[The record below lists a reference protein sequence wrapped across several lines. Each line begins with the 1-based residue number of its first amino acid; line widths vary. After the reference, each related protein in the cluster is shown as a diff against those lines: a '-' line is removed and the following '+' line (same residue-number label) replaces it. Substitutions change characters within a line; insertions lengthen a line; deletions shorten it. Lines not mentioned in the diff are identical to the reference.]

1 MSKVLIV
8 DDDLDNAELLRIAL
22 ERVGYH
28 ASCAVNG
35 QAALS
40 AVTNDPPDLIM
51 LDIRMPVMDG
61 ITLLQILR
69 SYLRWHDLPV
79 VVVTAMG
86 QGPDLDRIEQFDVS
100 GVYHKASYELSDLV
114 NHVREIVPA
123 N

>member
-22 ERVGYH
+22 ERVGYR
-28 ASCAVNG
+28 ASCAMNG
-35 QAALS
+35 QAALL

-86 QGPDLDRIEQFDVS
+86 QGPDLDKLEQFDVS
-100 GVYHKASYELSDLV
+100 AVYHKAQYELTDLV
-114 NHVREIVPA
+114 NHVREIVPL